1 MNKFIGRSKELQLLQ
16 KEYATPSA
24 RLVVVYGR
32 RRIGKTRLIE
42 ESLRGQPAAAY
53 YLAADEK
60 DILQIKELQTL
71 LGLFLHDEVLPGLL
85 FTDWKSLFAY
95 LKKVWPQERKCIL
108 VIDEV
113 TYIIKNNLSFPSY
126 LQQFWDTFLS
136 KTNTTLV
143 LSGSIVGLMLETVL
157 SGKSPL
163 YGRRTA
169 EIYLEGLAVPQVQ
182 EFLHCSFEKSIPFF
196 AIVGGIPK
204 YLELVNNDFPV
215 FLADLFDKRSFF
227 YREGLYLL
235 AEEFND
241 LSTYSLILHAL
252 AEGKTKL
259 SEISSH
265 TNLEGKKISAYLDIL
280 EHLGFIQA
288 MIPATKD
295 EKIFRGRSYLI
306 ADSFLEFWFK
316 FINQHRSRI
325 ELGQQDQLLSSLQGE
340 INSFIGR
347 KFEKVCQQFLQ
358 SNPFFAF
365 SRMGKEWGKMPAG
378 ESGKDTYEI
387 DLCAVNEKTKEI
399 LFGECKWQPGVDAP
413 AILRE
418 LRKKASYVQ
427 WHDTQRKEYY
437 VLFAKSFQHK
447 NIEGENVF
455 LFDLNDMER
464 EWKKKV
470 TT

>member
-1 MNKFIGRSKELQLLQ
+1 MEEFIGRRKELQLLQ
-16 KEYATPSA
+16 KEYAAKSA

-42 ESLRGQPAAAY
+42 ESLRRQKETIY

-60 DILQIKELQTL
+60 DILQIRELQSL
-71 LGLFLHDEVLPGLL
+71 ISSLFQDEVLSGQP
-85 FTDWKSLFAY
+85 FTDWKSFFAY
-95 LKKVWPQERKCIL
+95 LKKVWPQGRKIIF

-113 TYIIKNNLSFPSY
+113 TYIIKNNPSFPSY

-143 LSGSIVGLMLETVL
+143 LSGSIVGLMLESVL
-157 SGKSPL
+157 GGKSPL

-169 EIYLEGLAVPQVQ
+169 DIHLKEFPLPQIQ
-182 EFLHCSFEKSIPFF
+182 EFLHCSLERSIPFF
-196 AIVGGIPK
+196 AIIGGIPK
-204 YLELVNNDFPV
+204 YLELVDNNFPV
-215 FLADLFDKRSFF
+215 FISNLFDKRSFF

-235 AEEFND
+235 TEEFND
-241 LSTYSLILHAL
+241 ISTYSLILHAL

-259 SEISSH
+259 SEMSSY

-280 EHLGFIQA
+280 EHLGFIQT
-288 MIPATKD
+288 MIPVTK
-295 EKIFRGRSYLI
+295 EETHFRGRSYLI
-306 ADSFLEFWFK
+306 TDSFLEFWFK

-358 SNPFFAF
+358 YNPLFAF
-365 SRMGKEWGKMPAG
+365 NRIGKEWGKMPAG

-387 DLCAVNEKTKEI
+387 DLCALNEKTKEI
-399 LFGECKWQPGVDAP
+399 LWGECKWQQGVNAH
-413 AILRE
+413 ALLQE
-418 LRKKASYVQ
+418 LQEKASYVP
-427 WHDTQRKEYY
+427 WHTHQRKEYY

-447 NIEGENVF
+447 NINEKNVF

-464 EWKKKV
+464 EWKKE
-470 TT
+470 